1 MTRVA
6 ACQISLNIENPAENM
21 TRANNAIAEAITHGA
36 QIIVLPELTN
46 SGYAFTS
53 VSEVQERSTTL
64 EGEII
69 EHWKEIAHNNDVVI
83 VAGLALSVD
92 SRLYNASV
100 VIDKTGLLGWY
111 AKVHL
116 FGEEHQFFK
125 SGEKPP
131 LVVNTAHG
139 RIATMVCYD
148 VEFPEWVRLAMLDRA
163 ALLAVPTNWP
173 NLGQLVHGT
182 PMEAVR
188 VQAAASV
195 NKMVAIAADR
205 SGSERGHSWVSSS
218 VITDFEGNIK
228 AIAKRESEEHI
239 QILVADVELP
249 TDTSITA
256 KNDVR
261 KDRQPDL
268 YSGILKY

>member
-6 ACQISLNIENPAENM
+6 SCQISLDIDNPAQNIV
-21 TRANNAIAEAITHGA
+21 RANKAIANAISQGA

-53 VSEVQERSTTL
+53 VAEVQERSTSL
-64 EGEII
+64 DGEII
-69 EHWKEIAHNNDVVI
+69 GAWKDLAHKNDVVI
-83 VAGLALSVD
+83 VAGLALSVE

-100 VIDKTGLLGWY
+100 IIDKSGLQGWY

-163 ALLAVPTNWP
+163 VLLAVPTNWP
-173 NLGQLVHGT
+173 NLGQLLHGT

-195 NKMVAIAADR
+195 NKIVAVAADR

-218 VITDFEGNIK
+218 VITDFEGNIQ
-228 AIAKRESEEHI
+228 AIAHRESEDEM
-239 QILVADVELP
+239 QILIADVELP
-249 TDTSITA
+249 TDTSITP

-261 KDRQPDL
+261 KDRKPDL
-268 YSGILKY
+268 YNGILKY

>member
-6 ACQISLNIENPAENM
+6 ACQISLNIENPAENIS
-21 TRANNAIAEAITHGA
+21 RANQAISQAISQGA
-36 QIIVLPELTN
+36 QIIVLPELVN

-53 VSEVQERSTTL
+53 VSEVQERSTTVD
-64 EGEII
+64 GELISK
-69 EHWKEIAHNNDVVI
+69 WKEVAAAHDVVI

-100 VIDKTGLLGWY
+100 IIDKGGLLGWY

-125 SGEKPP
+125 TGDKPP
-131 LVVNTAHG
+131 LVVSTSHG

-163 ALLAVPTNWP
+163 QLLAIPTNWP
-173 NLGQLVHGT
+173 NLGQLIHGT

-195 NKMVAIAADR
+195 NKLVAVAADR
-205 SGSERGHSWVSSS
+205 SGAERGHSWVSSS

-228 AIAKRESEEHI
+228 EIANRDDDSEI

-249 TDTSITA
+249 TDTSITP

-261 KDRQPDL
+261 KDRKPDL
-268 YSGILKY
+268 YNGILKY

>member
-6 ACQISLNIENPAENM
+6 ACQISLNIEKPAGNISH
-21 TRANNAIAEAITHGA
+21 ANQAISEAISQGA

-64 EGEII
+64 DGEII
-69 EHWKEIAHNNDVVI
+69 THWKEIAQKSDVVI
-83 VAGLALSVD
+83 VAGLALSVE

-100 VIDKTGLLGWY
+100 IIDKTGLLGWY

-125 SGEKPP
+125 SGDKSP

-148 VEFPEWVRLAMLDRA
+148 VEFPEWVRLAMLERA

-173 NLGQLVHGT
+173 NLGQLIHGT

-195 NKMVAIAADR
+195 NKMVVVAADR

-218 VITDFEGNIK
+218 VITDYEGNIS
-228 AIAKRESEEHI
+228 AIAHRDSQEDV
-239 QILVADVELP
+239 QVLLADVELP
-249 TDTSITA
+249 TDTSITP

-268 YSGILKY
+268 YKGILKY

>member
-6 ACQISLNIENPAENM
+6 ACQISLDIENPAQNFA
-21 TRANNAIAEAITHGA
+21 RANKAIADSIVQGA

-53 VSEVQERSTTL
+53 VAEVQERSTTL
-64 EGEII
+64 DGELIS
-69 EHWKEIAHNNDVVI
+69 HWKEIAHQSDVVI

-100 VIDKTGLLGWY
+100 VIDKSGLLGWY
-111 AKVHL
+111 SKVHL
-116 FGEEHQFFK
+116 FGDEHQFFK
-125 SGEKPP
+125 AGEKPP
-131 LVVNTAHG
+131 LVVNTSHG

-163 ALLAVPTNWP
+163 VLLAIPTNWP
-173 NLGQLVHGT
+173 NLGQLIHGT
-182 PMEAVR
+182 PMEGVR

-195 NKMVAIAADR
+195 NKMVAVAADR
-205 SGSERGHSWVSSS
+205 SGAERGHSWVSSS

-228 AIAKRESEEHI
+228 AIAHRESEDDI

-249 TDTSITA
+249 TDTSITP

-261 KDRQPDL
+261 KDRKPDL
-268 YSGILKY
+268 YNGILKY

>member
-6 ACQISLNIENPAENM
+6 ACQIYLNIENPAENIL
-21 TRANNAIAEAITHGA
+21 RANKAIADAIAQGA
-36 QIIVLPELTN
+36 HIIVLPELTN
-46 SGYAFTS
+46 SGYAFIS

-64 EGEII
+64 DGEII
-69 EHWKEIAHNNDVVI
+69 AVWKEIAHKHDVVI
-83 VAGLALSVD
+83 VAGLALFVD

-163 ALLAVPTNWP
+163 SLLAVPTNWP
-173 NLGQLVHGT
+173 NLGQLIHGT

-195 NKMVAIAADR
+195 NKMVAVAADR
-205 SGSERGHSWVSSS
+205 SGSERGHSWISSS

-228 AIAKRESEEHI
+228 SIALRESEDDI

-249 TDTSITA
+249 TDTSITT

>member
-6 ACQISLNIENPAENM
+6 ACQISLSIENPAGNISH
-21 TRANNAIAEAITHGA
+21 ANQGIAEAISQGA

-46 SGYAFTS
+46 SGYVFTS
-53 VSEVQERSTTL
+53 VSEVQDRSTTL
-64 EGEII
+64 DGEII
-69 EHWKEIAHNNDVVI
+69 SQWKEIAHKNDVVI
-83 VAGLALSVD
+83 IAGLALSVE

-100 VIDKTGLLGWY
+100 IIDKSGLLGWY
-111 AKVHL
+111 AKAHL

-163 ALLAVPTNWP
+163 ALLAIPTNWP
-173 NLGQLVHGT
+173 NLGQLIHGT

-195 NKMVAIAADR
+195 NKMVAVAADR

-228 AIAKRESEEHI
+228 VIANRESEDDV
-239 QILVADVELP
+239 QVLVADVELP
-249 TDTSITA
+249 TDTSITP

>member
-6 ACQISLNIENPAENM
+6 ACQISLNIENPTDNIA
-21 TRANNAIAEAITHGA
+21 RANKAITNAISEGA
-36 QIIVLPELTN
+36 KIIVLPELTN

-64 EGEII
+64 DGEII
-69 EHWKEIAHNNDVVI
+69 AQWKEIAHKYDIVI
-83 VAGLALSVD
+83 IAGLALSVD

-100 VIDKTGLLGWY
+100 IIDKNGLLGWY
-111 AKVHL
+111 AKTHL

-148 VEFPEWVRLAMLDRA
+148 LEFPEWVRLAMLDRA
-163 ALLAVPTNWP
+163 ALLAIPTNWP
-173 NLGQLVHGT
+173 NLGQLIHGT

-195 NKMVAIAADR
+195 NKMVAVAADR
-205 SGSERGHSWVSSS
+205 SGPERGHSWISTS
-218 VITDFEGNIK
+218 VITDFDGNIK
-228 AIAKRESEEHI
+228 AIADGESQEDV
-239 QILVADVELP
+239 QVLVADVDLP
-249 TDTSITA
+249 TDTSITP

-268 YSGILKY
+268 YTEILKY

>member
-6 ACQISLNIENPAENM
+6 ACQISLNIENPAENIS
-21 TRANNAIAEAITHGA
+21 RANQGISQAISQGA

-46 SGYAFTS
+46 SGYVFTS

-64 EGEII
+64 DGEII
-69 EHWKEIAHNNDVVI
+69 AQWKEIAHKHDVVI
-83 VAGLALSVD
+83 VAGLALSVE

-100 VIDKTGLLGWY
+100 IIDKSGLLGWY
-111 AKVHL
+111 AKAHL

-163 ALLAVPTNWP
+163 VLLAVPTNWP
-173 NLGQLVHGT
+173 NLGQLIHGT

-195 NKMVAIAADR
+195 NKMVAVAADR
-205 SGSERGHSWVSSS
+205 SGAERGHSWVSSS

-228 AIAKRESEEHI
+228 AIANRESEDEV
-239 QILVADVELP
+239 QILAADVELP
-249 TDTSITA
+249 TDTSITP

>member
-6 ACQISLNIENPAENM
+6 ACQISLDIENPAENIA
-21 TRANNAIAEAITHGA
+21 RANKAITNAIAQGA

-64 EGEII
+64 DGEII
-69 EHWKEIAHNNDVVI
+69 TQWKEIAHKHDVVI
-83 VAGLALSVD
+83 VAGLALSVE

-100 VIDKTGLLGWY
+100 IIDKSGLLGWY
-111 AKVHL
+111 AKAHL

-131 LVVNTAHG
+131 LVVNTSHG

-173 NLGQLVHGT
+173 NLGQLIHGT

-195 NKMVAIAADR
+195 NKMVAVAADR
-205 SGSERGHSWVSSS
+205 SSAERGHSWVSSS

-228 AIAKRESEEHI
+228 AIANRESEDDV

-249 TDTSITA
+249 TDTSITP

>member
-6 ACQISLNIENPAENM
+6 ACQISLNIENPAENIS
-21 TRANNAIAEAITHGA
+21 RANQGISQAISQGA

-46 SGYAFTS
+46 SGYVFTS

-64 EGEII
+64 DGEII
-69 EHWKEIAHNNDVVI
+69 AQWKEIAHKHDVVI
-83 VAGLALSVD
+83 VAGLALSVE

-100 VIDKTGLLGWY
+100 IIDKSGLLGWY
-111 AKVHL
+111 AKAHL

-163 ALLAVPTNWP
+163 VLLAVPTNWP
-173 NLGQLVHGT
+173 NLGQLIHGT

-195 NKMVAIAADR
+195 NKMVAVAADR
-205 SGSERGHSWVSSS
+205 SGAERGHSWVSSS

-228 AIAKRESEEHI
+228 AIANRESEDDV
-239 QILVADVELP
+239 QVLVADVELP
-249 TDTSITA
+249 TDTSITP

>member
-6 ACQISLNIENPAENM
+6 ACQISLSIENPTGNISQ
-21 TRANNAIAEAITHGA
+21 ANQGIAEAISHGA

-46 SGYAFTS
+46 SGYVFTS
-53 VSEVQERSTTL
+53 VSEVQERSTSL
-64 EGEII
+64 DGEII
-69 EHWKEIAHNNDVVI
+69 AQWKEIAHKNDVVI
-83 VAGLALSVD
+83 VAGLALSVE

-100 VIDKTGLLGWY
+100 IIDKSGLLGWY
-111 AKVHL
+111 AKAHL

-173 NLGQLVHGT
+173 NLGQLIHGT

-195 NKMVAIAADR
+195 NKMVAVTADR
-205 SGSERGHSWVSSS
+205 SGPERGHSWVSSS

-228 AIAKRESEEHI
+228 AIANRESEEDV
-239 QILVADVELP
+239 QVLVADVDLP
-249 TDTSITA
+249 TDTSITP

>member
-6 ACQISLNIENPAENM
+6 SCQISLDIDNPAQNIV
-21 TRANNAIAEAITHGA
+21 RANKAIADAISQGA

-53 VSEVQERSTTL
+53 VAEVQERSTTL
-64 EGEII
+64 AGEII
-69 EHWKEIAHNNDVVI
+69 GAWKDVAHNNDVVI
-83 VAGLALSVD
+83 VAGLALSVE
-92 SRLYNASV
+92 SRLYNASA
-100 VIDKTGLLGWY
+100 VIDKSGLLGWY
-111 AKVHL
+111 AKAHL

-163 ALLAVPTNWP
+163 VVLAVPTNWP
-173 NLGQLVHGT
+173 NLGQLIHGT

-195 NKMVAIAADR
+195 NKMVAVAADR

-218 VITDFEGNIK
+218 VITDFEGNIQ
-228 AIAKRESEEHI
+228 AIAHRESEDEI
-239 QILVADVELP
+239 QILIADVELP
-249 TDTSITA
+249 TDTSITP

-261 KDRQPDL
+261 KDRKPDL
-268 YSGILKY
+268 YNGILKY

>member
-6 ACQISLNIENPAENM
+6 ACQISLNIENPAGNISH
-21 TRANNAIAEAITHGA
+21 ANQAISEAISQGA

-64 EGEII
+64 DGEII
-69 EHWKEIAHNNDVVI
+69 THWKEIAQKSDVVI
-83 VAGLALSVD
+83 VAGLALSVE

-100 VIDKTGLLGWY
+100 IIDKTGLLGWY

-125 SGEKPP
+125 SGDKSP

-148 VEFPEWVRLAMLDRA
+148 VEFPEWVRLAMLERA

-173 NLGQLVHGT
+173 NLGQLIHGT

-195 NKMVAIAADR
+195 NKMVAVAADR

-218 VITDFEGNIK
+218 VITDYEGNIS
-228 AIAKRESEEHI
+228 AIAHRDSQEDV
-239 QILVADVELP
+239 QVLVADVELP
-249 TDTSITA
+249 TDTSITP

-268 YSGILKY
+268 YKGILKY

>member
-6 ACQISLNIENPAENM
+6 ACQISLDIENPAQNIS
-21 TRANNAIAEAITHGA
+21 RANQGISQAISQGA
-36 QIIVLPELTN
+36 QIIVLPELVN

-64 EGEII
+64 DGELIAA
-69 EHWKEIAHNNDVVI
+69 WKEIAHENDVVI

-100 VIDKTGLLGWY
+100 IIDKTGLLGWY

-125 SGEKPP
+125 TGDKPP

-173 NLGQLVHGT
+173 NLGQLIHGT

-195 NKMVAIAADR
+195 NKMVAVAADR
-205 SGSERGHSWVSSS
+205 SGAERGHSWVSSS
-218 VITDFEGNIK
+218 VITDFEGNIS
-228 AIAKRESEEHI
+228 AIADRDSEDVV

-249 TDTSITA
+249 TDTSITP

-261 KDRQPDL
+261 KDRKPDL
-268 YSGILKY
+268 YNGILKY

>member
-6 ACQISLNIENPAENM
+6 ACQISLSIENPEGNISH
-21 TRANNAIAEAITHGA
+21 ANQGIAEAISHGA

-46 SGYAFTS
+46 SGYVFTS
-53 VSEVQERSTTL
+53 VSEVQDRSTTL
-64 EGEII
+64 DGEII
-69 EHWKEIAHNNDVVI
+69 SQWKEIAHKNDVVI
-83 VAGLALSVD
+83 VAGLALSVE

-100 VIDKTGLLGWY
+100 IIDKSGLLGWY
-111 AKVHL
+111 AKAHL

-163 ALLAVPTNWP
+163 ALLAIPTNWP
-173 NLGQLVHGT
+173 NLGQLIHGT

-195 NKMVAIAADR
+195 NKMVAVAADR
-205 SGSERGHSWVSSS
+205 SGAERGHSWISSS

-228 AIAKRESEEHI
+228 VIANRESEDDV
-239 QILVADVELP
+239 QVLVADVELP
-249 TDTSITA
+249 TDTSITP

>member
-6 ACQISLNIENPAENM
+6 ACQISLDIENPAQNFA
-21 TRANNAIAEAITHGA
+21 RANKAIADAIVQGA

-53 VSEVQERSTTL
+53 VAEVQERSTTL
-64 EGEII
+64 DGELIS
-69 EHWKEIAHNNDVVI
+69 HWKEIAHQSDVVI

-100 VIDKTGLLGWY
+100 VIDKSGLLGWY
-111 AKVHL
+111 SKVHL
-116 FGEEHQFFK
+116 FGDEHQFFK
-125 SGEKPP
+125 AGEKPP
-131 LVVNTAHG
+131 LVVNTSHG

-163 ALLAVPTNWP
+163 VLLAIPTNWP
-173 NLGQLVHGT
+173 NLGQLIHGT

-195 NKMVAIAADR
+195 NKMVAVAADR
-205 SGSERGHSWVSSS
+205 SGAERGHSWVCSS

-228 AIAKRESEEHI
+228 SIAERDSEDEI

-249 TDTSITA
+249 VDTSITP

-261 KDRQPDL
+261 KDRKPDL
-268 YSGILKY
+268 YNGILKY

>member
-6 ACQISLNIENPAENM
+6 ACQISLNIENPTDNIA
-21 TRANNAIAEAITHGA
+21 RANKAIDNAISEGA
-36 QIIVLPELTN
+36 KIIVLPELTN

-64 EGEII
+64 DGEII
-69 EHWKEIAHNNDVVI
+69 AQWKEISHKHDIVI
-83 VAGLALSVD
+83 IAGLALSVD

-100 VIDKTGLLGWY
+100 IIDKTGLLGWY
-111 AKVHL
+111 AKTHL

-163 ALLAVPTNWP
+163 ALLAIPTNWP
-173 NLGQLVHGT
+173 NLGQLIHGT

-195 NKMVAIAADR
+195 NKMVAVAADR
-205 SGSERGHSWVSSS
+205 SGPERGHSWISTS
-218 VITDFEGNIK
+218 VITDFDGNIK
-228 AIAKRESEEHI
+228 AIADRESEADV
-239 QILVADVELP
+239 QVLVADVELP
-249 TDTSITA
+249 TDTSITS

-268 YSGILKY
+268 YNGILKY

>member
-6 ACQISLNIENPAENM
+6 ACQISLDIENPAQNIA
-21 TRANNAIAEAITHGA
+21 RANKAINDAISQGA

-46 SGYAFTS
+46 SGYAFTA

-64 EGEII
+64 DGEII
-69 EHWKEIAHNNDVVI
+69 ATWKEIAHKNDVVI

-125 SGEKPP
+125 TGEKPP

-173 NLGQLVHGT
+173 NLGQLIHGT

-195 NKMVAIAADR
+195 NKMVAVAADR
-205 SGSERGHSWVSSS
+205 SGAERGHSWVSSS

-228 AIAKRESEEHI
+228 AIAERDSEDEI

-249 TDTSITA
+249 KDTSIIP

-261 KDRQPDL
+261 KDRKPDL
-268 YSGILKY
+268 YHGILKY

>member
-6 ACQISLNIENPAENM
+6 ACQISLNIENPTENIA
-21 TRANNAIAEAITHGA
+21 RANKAIADAISQGA

-64 EGEII
+64 DGEII
-69 EHWKEIAHNNDVVI
+69 AQWKEVAHKYDVVI
-83 VAGLALSVD
+83 VAGLALSVE

-100 VIDKTGLLGWY
+100 VIDKSGLLGWY
-111 AKVHL
+111 AKAHL

-163 ALLAVPTNWP
+163 VLLAVPTNWP
-173 NLGQLVHGT
+173 NLGQLIHGT

-195 NKMVAIAADR
+195 NKMVAVAADR
-205 SGSERGHSWVSSS
+205 SGAERGHSWVSSS

-228 AIAKRESEEHI
+228 AIAHRESEDDV
-239 QILVADVELP
+239 QVLVADVELP
-249 TDTSITA
+249 TDTSITP